1 MVKTS
6 DAIRIARSLI
16 GTSYAEL
23 DCINLIKK
31 IIRTAPGGVSGY
43 TTAGTNTLWASI
55 DAAKKYRDLTER
67 HEGIKGVPAGA
78 LAFKRYGEDALDH
91 VGLVTGDGTVI
102 HSSSVYGRVIESP
115 LTAAE
120 GWDCWAVHRYIQ
132 TGDEEETEENNGG
145 EDMQSYKA
153 VVQLANP
160 ESYLNVRDAPGIGG
174 ARIGKVYSG
183 TVVTVQ
189 AAMGN
194 EWVFIQYAGG
204 SGYVDGSYL
213 LMVNEEEKAPEQIE
227 TTILLNELTGDTVA
241 LVGRWKVAED

>member
-1 MVKTS
+1 MVKAS
-6 DAIRIARSLI
+6 DAICIARSLI
-16 GTSYAEL
+16 GTPYSEL

-31 IIRTAPGGVSGY
+31 IIRTGPGGVSGY

-67 HEGIKGVPAGA
+67 HEGIEGVPAGA
-78 LAFKRYGEDALDH
+78 LAFKRYGDALDH

-115 LTAAE
+115 LTKKE

-132 TGDEEETEENNGG
+132 TSEAAEAEKTDGG
-145 EDMQSYKA
+145 EKVQNYRA

-160 ESYLNVRDAPGIGG
+160 KSYLNVRDEPGTGG
-174 ARIGKVYSG
+174 TIIGKAYSG

-189 AAMGN
+189 AQMEN
-194 EWVFIQYAGG
+194 EWVFIAYEGG
-204 SGYVDGSYL
+204 SGYVDSGYL
-213 LMVNEEEKAPEQIE
+213 LMINEPEAEEEKVE

-241 LVGRWKVAED
+241 LVGRWKVAKD